1 MGFVNTNLLSLIT
14 FLPLVGMVLV
24 LLAPSQNKKLI
35 QWGSVAFSLLPLGL
49 AIYVWAAYDNSKG
62 GFQFVE
68 QMPNWFPQ
76 INASYKVGVDG
87 ISLPLV
93 VLNAFLTPLAML
105 ISMSVEKA
113 IKPFYALIFLFETA
127 TAGVFVSVDLVLFF
141 FFYELT
147 LVPMFFLI
155 NQWGGANRRYAS
167 LKFFIYTLF
176 AGLAM
181 LLATQVV
188 GIASGSFDLE
198 YLFSEIGRPFLG
210 DNTVN
215 ILFRDPSVWKGVAFF
230 SFALAFALKIPVFPL
245 HTWLPD
251 AHTEAPTGGSMLL
264 AGIMLKLGGYGF
276 LRIVLPLFPDASAQ
290 FAWVIALLGMLSIV
304 LGAFAAWGQ
313 SDFKKLVAYSSVNH
327 MGFVALGIAS
337 VAALMGG
344 AAHAAGGEG
353 GAAAAEHLGATVMQS
368 AAIASNGAVLQMV
381 THGLSSAAMF
391 AVVGVIYDRAHTRD
405 LTRFGGLWDIM
416 PKYGAILIFCAMG
429 SLGLPGLAG
438 FVSEFM
444 VTRGAWS
451 GFTVYTILSM
461 AGLLIT
467 GIYVL
472 KSIQKVLHGPL
483 AHEWEHHPLSD
494 INIKEILGIAPL
506 MIAMLLLGIYPTFL
520 VNLINT
526 GTVRLLELATRTLE
540 AVAR

>member
-24 LLAPSQNKKLI
+24 MLVPSQHKKLI

-49 AIYVWAAYDNSKG
+49 AFYAWAAYDNTKG

-68 QMPNWFPQ
+68 QAANWFPQ
-76 INASYKVGVDG
+76 INATYKVGIDG
-87 ISLPLV
+87 ISLPLL
-93 VLNAFLTPLAML
+93 VLNAFLTPLAMI
-105 ISMSVEKA
+105 ISMSIEKA
-113 IKPFYALIFLFETA
+113 IKPFYALLFLFETA

-167 LKFFIYTLF
+167 MKFFIYTLF

-181 LLATQVV
+181 LLATQVI
-188 GIASGSFDLE
+188 GLASGSFDLE
-198 YLFSEIGRPFLG
+198 YLFSQVGRPFVG
-210 DNTVN
+210 NNTVN
-215 ILFRDPSVWKGVAFF
+215 MLFGDPNTWKGVAFF

-276 LRIVLPLFPDASAQ
+276 LRIVLPLFPDTSAQ

-304 LGAFAAWGQ
+304 LGAVAAWGQ
-313 SDFKKLVAYSSVNH
+313 TDFKKLVAYSSINH
-327 MGFVALGIAS
+327 MGFVALGIAA

-344 AAHAAGGEG
+344 AAHAEG
-353 GAAAAEHLGATVMQS
+353 AEHLGATALQS

-405 LTRFGGLWDIM
+405 LNRFGGLWDIM

-444 VTRGAWS
+444 VMRGAWS
-451 GFTVYTILSM
+451 GFTVYTVLSM

-472 KSIQKVLHGPL
+472 KSIQKVLYGPL

-494 INIKEILGIAPL
+494 INWREVLGIAPL
-506 MIAMLLLGIYPTFL
+506 MIAMLILGIYPTFL

-526 GTVRLLELATRTLE
+526 GTVRLLDLASKTLE
-540 AVAR
+540 AVVR